1 MQSCRP
7 PGLFGE
13 VLAARWLLGSLT
25 WNKESRTG
33 PCVIF
38 DSQREAVRW
47 SELGDAV
54 MSEVSG
60 ESTRA
65 EQKTRVFLSYSRK
78 DRSFAENLRD
88 RMVRDGFDSYLD
100 IHDIVKG
107 EPWQERL
114 QSLIFGADVVL
125 FLISPDS
132 VSSEVC
138 DWEVNE
144 AERLGKRILPVVCRA
159 VTDNAVPGRLQR
171 LNYAFL
177 DDEEKW
183 ASEYPALCRELNRD
197 IAWVREHTRISERA
211 AVWDRHGRP
220 RDEKLLSPDEL
231 RDARA
236 WEARRPVNVA
246 LSAVYIAFLDAS
258 EAKNAE
264 DRERLLTILG
274 RAFVKPAQ
282 QAFAEGRYDAAL
294 RLAAAGTV
302 LGEDLDMRFVPE
314 RAPTVFLAAD
324 APLRAVL
331 CGHDGQVWTVGFS
344 PDGARLVSSSA
355 DRTARVWDA
364 VTGRELLALRGH
376 DGDVSNASFSPCGGK
391 IVTASLDRT
400 ARVWDAKTGRELAVL
415 GSHGDAVTLAIFS
428 PDGERIATASN
439 DYLAKIWD
447 SKSGREL
454 VSLRGHD
461 ARSASRDH
469 HELRELEFKRQRK
482 PTSKFMH
489 VEFSTD
495 GNRVLTAC
503 DDATVRIWGAVSG
516 RQLALL
522 REEKDYDFLLC
533 GGLSPDGRRC
543 VTGSTSGVAHV
554 WDVDSGQRIFSLA
567 HEAERRIWRAAFSPC
582 GKQILTT
589 AESVCHVWTASHG
602 SQIAVLAGH
611 ESVVQ
616 SASFSPDSSRVVT
629 ASADATVRVWD
640 ASSGRLVKLL
650 RGHEAPVQ
658 NTAFSP
664 DGTRIVSASDAPED
678 NYVRVWDASISRAM
692 SVISV
697 PGETE
702 GSLVGLS
709 ISPDARRIAAV
720 QRSLSNTSA
729 LLLDSATGR
738 QVGAIE
744 NRSSGNNSAEFSADS
759 SRVLTISDDKSVQVW
774 NAESGEQIA
783 SMRVAVPETEYGT
796 LVAVLGPDGAHIA
809 VAENFGKSVQIWN
822 VARGKLSIV
831 LDLQSR
837 GLSTLAFS
845 PDGQVLVAGS
855 HDGTARI
862 WDFSRGQEIAQLEGS
877 GQRVTT
883 IAFSLDGARI
893 AIGSECSHHNETR
906 EWTEGGRIRLCDA
919 RNGAELLVLRGHQ
932 YGIDSAQFNRNG
944 TQIITASSDS
954 IRAWDVSGGGE
965 LWVLQASKENLLGAA
980 FSPDGKRVAVASTN
994 QTARVLDAASGD
1006 VIMRLDGHESSV
1018 TSVAFDPSGQRLLTT
1033 SLDRTVRVWD
1043 VASSASLLSPAVEVL
1058 AAALS
1063 NGRGTLTER
1072 EMSDLLLRSVE
1083 HGNQDLGAALL
1094 RRLETSQP
1102 GATDRV
1108 SARAAILA
1116 LPLEPT
1122 CYLPTRQRLGR
1133 DLIDSEGSST
1143 TVMPAGEFK
1152 PSEVRAEPTQGTAT
1166 RSMSMAV
1173 VAIIVGALV
1182 FCAVAYWLLILR
1194 GIAL

>member
-1 MQSCRP
+1 
-7 PGLFGE
+7 
-13 VLAARWLLGSLT
+13 
-25 WNKESRTG
+25 
-33 PCVIF
+33 
-38 DSQREAVRW
+38 
-47 SELGDAV
+47 

-78 DRSFAENLRD
+78 DRTFAENLRD

-100 IHDIVKG
+100 VHEIVKG

-159 VTDNAVPGRLQR
+159 VTDNAVPGRLKR

-177 DDEEKW
+177 DTEEKW

-220 RDEKLLSPDEL
+220 RDEKLLSSDEL

-236 WEARRPVNVA
+236 WEARRPANVA

-274 RAFVKPAQ
+274 RAFVKPAE
-282 QAFAEGRYDAAL
+282 QAFSERRYDVAL

-302 LGEDLDMRFVPE
+302 LGEDLDMQLVPE

-331 CGHDGQVWTVGFS
+331 CGHGGQVWTVAFS
-344 PDGARLVSSSA
+344 PDGARLVTSSA

-376 DGDVSNASFSPCGGK
+376 DGDVSDASFSPCGGK
-391 IVTASLDRT
+391 IVTASLDST

-428 PDGERIATASN
+428 PDGERIVTASN

-447 SKSGREL
+447 SKSGQEL
-454 VSLRGHD
+454 VTLSGHD

-469 HELRELEFKRQRK
+469 HELREFEFKRQRK
-482 PTSKFMH
+482 PTSKFMR

-503 DDATVRIWGAVSG
+503 DDATVRIWSTDSG

-543 VTGSTSGVAHV
+543 VTGSTAGVADV
-554 WDVDSGQRIFSLA
+554 WDVDSGQRIFALR
-567 HEAERRIWRAAFSPC
+567 HEAERRIWHAAFSPC

-602 SQIAVLAGH
+602 EQIATFAGH
-611 ESVVQ
+611 ESVVR

-629 ASADATVRVWD
+629 ASSDATVRIWD
-640 ASSGRLVKLL
+640 ASSGRLVKVL

-658 NTAFSP
+658 NAAFSS
-664 DGTRIVSASDAPED
+664 DGARIVSASDAPED
-678 NYVRVWDASISRAM
+678 NYVRVWDASISRAI

-697 PGETE
+697 PVETE

-720 QRSLSNTSA
+720 QRSRSKTSA

-738 QVGAIE
+738 RVGAIE
-744 NRSSGNNSAEFSADS
+744 NRWSEINRAEFSADS
-759 SRVLTISDDKSVQVW
+759 SRVFTTSDDKSVHVW
-774 NAESGEQIA
+774 NSESGEQIA

-796 LVAVLGPDGAHIA
+796 LVAAFGPDGAHIA
-809 VAENFGKSVQIWN
+809 VAENFGDSVQIWN
-822 VARGKLSIV
+822 VARGCLSRV
-831 LDLQSR
+831 LELQNR

-855 HDGTARI
+855 HDGTARV
-862 WDFSRGQEIAQLEGS
+862 WDVSRGQEIARLEGS
-877 GQRVTT
+877 MQSVTT

-893 AIGSECSHHNETR
+893 AIGSDYSRDNETR
-906 EWTEGGRIRLCDA
+906 EWTDGGRIRLYDA
-919 RNGAELLVLRGHQ
+919 RNGAELLVLHGHK
-932 YGIDSAQFNRNG
+932 YDVDSAQFNRDG
-944 TQIITASSDS
+944 TQLLTASSDS
-954 IRAWDVSGGGE
+954 IRAWDVGSGGE
-965 LWVLQASKENLLGAA
+965 LWVLHASSENLLGAA
-980 FSPDGKRVAVASTN
+980 LSPDGKRVAVASTN
-994 QTARVLDAASGD
+994 QSARVLDAASGE
-1006 VIMRLDGHESSV
+1006 VIMRLDEHEDSV
-1018 TSVAFDPSGQRLLTT
+1018 TSVAFDPSGRRLLTT

-1058 AAALS
+1058 AAALT
-1063 NGRGTLTER
+1063 NGRGMLTER
-1072 EMSDLLLRSVE
+1072 ERSDLLLRSVE
-1083 HGNQDLGAALL
+1083 HSDRDLGAALL
-1094 RRLETSQP
+1094 RRLEASQP

-1108 SARAAILA
+1108 SKRDSMLSF
-1116 LPLEPT
+1116 PLHPA
-1122 CYLPTRQRLGR
+1122 CYLPTGQRSSR
-1133 DLIDSEGSST
+1133 ESIDRESGVKT
-1143 TVMPAGEFK
+1143 AMPAEELK
-1152 PSEVRAEPTQGTAT
+1152 PSKPHAEPTQRRAT
-1166 RSMSMAV
+1166 GRMSVMV
-1173 VAIIVGALV
+1173 VAIIVGVLV
-1182 FCAVAYWLLILR
+1182 LCAVAYWPLILR
-1194 GIAL
+1194 IIAGGF